1 MRNKQKTPRGD
12 GSRTGFKS
20 LHRGEIRQEDDSK
33 TSHAPQGKCARC
45 PYFPGRGYACNVPC
59 PFTVRGA
66 CAACVHFLP
75 VNEHRNKA
83 RCLWT
88 GERLDAGEVQWV
100 RECIGFEER
109 HFSAS
114 DLYPQNPQ
122 YPQNCL
128 SEKKTGEGLTSAG
141 VSGKVVFPNLERRH
155 KRLSSLPKAGKSLV
169 RISAVEAPIMSNGRL
184 SHIGRVATSSIRE
197 GWRLLKSRGE
207 LHPAFSFNPRI
218 LEVPHV

>member
-100 RECIGFEER
+100 RECIGFE
-109 HFSAS
+109 
-114 DLYPQNPQ
+114 
-122 YPQNCL
+122 
-128 SEKKTGEGLTSAG
+128 KKTGEGLTSAG
-141 VSGKVVFPNLERRH
+141 VSGKVRLPNLDRRSN
-155 KRLSSLPKAGKSLV
+155 RLSLLPRNGKS
-169 RISAVEAPIMSNGRL
+169 IAAYSAVEAPIVSSGRL
-184 SHIGRVATSSIRE
+184 SHIGGVQRPHVREAVAAYLGPGSVVPC
-197 GWRLLKSRGE
+197 LFYF
-207 LHPAFSFNPRI
+207 PN

>member
-33 TSHAPQGKCARC
+33 TSHALQGKCARC

-88 GERLDAGEVQWV
+88 GERLDAGEAQWV
-100 RECIGFEER
+100 RECIGFE
-109 HFSAS
+109 
-114 DLYPQNPQ
+114 
-122 YPQNCL
+122 
-128 SEKKTGEGLTSAG
+128 KKTGEGLTSG
-141 VSGKVVFPNLERRH
+141 MDFRHGECPQIHMRRSN
-155 KRLSSLPKAGKSLV
+155 RLSCFPRAGKS
-169 RISAVEAPIMSNGRL
+169 IAAYSACLAAGIFIGRL
-184 SHIGRVATSSIRE
+184 AHIGGVVTSSIRE
-197 GWRLLKSRGE
+197 DWRPHMSRGA
-207 LHPAFSFNPRI
+207 LLPRLFFLI
-218 LEVPHV
+218 PKSYEVPHA

>member
-83 RCLWT
+83 RCVWT

-100 RECIGFEER
+100 RECIGFE
-109 HFSAS
+109 
-114 DLYPQNPQ
+114 
-122 YPQNCL
+122 
-128 SEKKTGEGLTSAG
+128 KKAGEGLTSG
-141 VSGKVVFPNLERRH
+141 MDFRHGECPLNYSRRN
-155 KRLSSLPKAGKSLV
+155 KRLSSLPRAGKSLV

-184 SHIGRVATSSIRE
+184 SHIGRVATSKYRE
-197 GWRLLKSRGE
+197 AWRHRIGRGALLPC
-207 LHPAFSFNPRI
+207 LFFIP
-218 LEVPHV
+218 